1 MLIIRNH
8 SKIPEHLQGCV
19 VALGNFDGLHIGHQK
34 VIDTAIAIAKNSGK
48 PAAVLTFEPHPRRLF
63 NPSLPPLRITSLRSK
78 IKLLQDNGVDFIRI
92 VRFNKQFA
100 NLSPENFIKDILCQ
114 ELQVSHVVTGDDFV
128 FGNKR
133 LGNVD
138 YLKEM
143 SVKLGFAATICEQ
156 VNIDGERCSSTRIR
170 SLLELGKVGEIKHLL
185 GREYSISGRVIAG
198 DKRGRTIGFPTAN
211 ILPNRIFL
219 PAQGVYAV
227 IAKIAGQLVKGVAN
241 IGTRPTFAGSHVLL
255 EVHLFDF
262 EQEIYGEHVEI
273 SLIEH
278 IRAEQKFAGFE
289 ELKTQIT
296 ADCRSAKEILSGA
309 AI

>member
-8 SKIPEHLQGCV
+8 SKIPEYLHGCV

-48 PAAVLTFEPHPRRLF
+48 SAAVLTFEPHPRRLF

-78 IKLLQDNGVDFIRI
+78 IKLLQNSGIDFIRI
-92 VRFNKQFA
+92 IRFNKQFA
-100 NLSPENFIKDILCQ
+100 NLSAENFIKDILCE

-133 LGNVD
+133 FGNVD

-143 SVKLGFAATICEQ
+143 SGQLGFAATICEQ

-170 SLLELGKVGEIKHLL
+170 KLLELGKVGEIKHLL

-241 IGTRPTFAGSHVLL
+241 IGTRPTFAGNHVLL

-262 EQEIYGEHVEI
+262 KEEIYGEHVEI

-278 IRAEQKFAGFE
+278 IRAEQKFASFE
-289 ELKTQIT
+289 ELKAQIA
-296 ADCRSAKEILSGA
+296 ADCQTAKEILSGA